1 MKVGKS
7 PQTKDFI
14 KLLIAKQHSSRLVS
28 KSRRNLFKLSVEGQS
43 SVLNLNEP
51 TSPGRSAVVPTVDR
65 VFSVRKKNIL
75 NSDLEFLSPV
85 SGFEKAMSL
94 HELEPKTAM
103 VNSPHS
109 GLNQFMERSRER
121 MKRMEEAK
129 SSFV

>member
-28 KSRRNLFKLSVEGQS
+28 KSRRNLFKLSVEGQA

-51 TSPGRSAVVPTVDR
+51 TSPGRPDFVPSVDR

-75 NSDLEFLSPV
+75 NSDLECLSPA
-85 SGFEKAMSL
+85 SGYE
-94 HELEPKTAM
+94 
-103 VNSPHS
+103 
-109 GLNQFMERSRER
+109 
-121 MKRMEEAK
+121 
-129 SSFV
+129 